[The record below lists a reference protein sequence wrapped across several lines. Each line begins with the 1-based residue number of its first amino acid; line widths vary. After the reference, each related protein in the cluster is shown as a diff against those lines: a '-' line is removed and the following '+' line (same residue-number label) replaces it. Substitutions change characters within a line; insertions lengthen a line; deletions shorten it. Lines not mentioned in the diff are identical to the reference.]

1 MVVPH
6 GFCVNLSVYAYK
18 KYSHCKQQLL
28 QVLFHKCY
36 FINVIAIFKV
46 PSSNLTEVNA
56 KSHRN
61 RAILLSPSIMLV
73 HGILEVKSPRRSG
86 LSLSDVKP
94 YMAITLRD
102 VFISYVGACGIIC
115 F

>member
-6 GFCVNLSVYAYK
+6 GFCVNLSVYTYIKNTVTANNN
-18 KYSHCKQQLL
+18 
-28 QVLFHKCY
+28 CY
-36 FINVIAIFKV
+36 FINAIAIFKV
-46 PSSNLTEVNA
+46 PSINLKIKSNQIKSNQQSNFTEVNV

-61 RAILLSPSIMLV
+61 RAILLSLSIMLV

-94 YMAITLRD
+94 
-102 VFISYVGACGIIC
+102 
-115 F
+115 

>member
-6 GFCVNLSVYAYK
+6 GFCVNLSVYTYIKNTVTANNN
-18 KYSHCKQQLL
+18 
-28 QVLFHKCY
+28 CY
-36 FINVIAIFKV
+36 FINAIAIFKV
-46 PSSNLTEVNA
+46 PSSNLTEVNV

-94 YMAITLRD
+94 
-102 VFISYVGACGIIC
+102 
-115 F
+115 